1 MSNLEKIDITD
12 TIIDS
17 RDVEDELTAEEMF
30 EKLGY
35 ITDIND
41 ERIIYYNRDVN
52 IIFDLETKTVEI
64 DASIS
69 IVIRLLE
76 AINKKAEELRWI

>member
-1 MSNLEKIDITD
+1 MDDEDITD
-12 TIIDS
+12 DVIES

-35 ITDIND
+35 KTDIND
-41 ERIIYYNRDVN
+41 ERIIYYNGDVN

-76 AINKKAEELRWI
+76 AINKKVEELGWI